1 MNLSKKDILEK
12 IGREIGSS
20 KKNSS
25 EEGKNGGCV
34 PLAPGQPGLAGGQFA
49 SEEILFRRDAGQ
61 R

>member
-20 KKNSS
+20 KKKPGGNQ
-25 EEGKNGGCV
+25 NGGCV
-34 PLAPGQPGLAGGQFA
+34 PLAPGQLGLAGGQLT
-49 SEEILFRRDAGQ
+49 SQEILFGGDAGQ